1 MSDRSRI
8 STVVDVAVKYTD
20 RTDNYLRIVII
31 PTHGNRLGVTEMEVG
46 DWHIWRGKIDDCFV
60 DWSDDT
66 KKTKTVNA
74 KMVKLIDDFRVFAN
88 PILNR
93 IAANAD
99 LNETDEVVFNV
110 VGDSNHA
117 GPSHKTEKITEKCF
131 SKMINIGGGEIANH
145 LRTGSSTGR
154 DHIFDGAD
162 GAEISYTITDE
173 PTVNSDPMNAT
184 RRTFTKA
191 VFIQELGA
199 PNKGKYMNYCHRWAW
214 TINDKLSGPFND
226 SQSMLIP

>member
-1 MSDRSRI
+1 MSNSRI
-8 STVVDVAVKYTD
+8 STVVDVAVQYAD
-20 RTDNYLRIVII
+20 RTDNYLRIVID
-31 PTHGNRLGVTEMEVG
+31 PTHGARLGVTDVEVG
-46 DWHIWRGKIDDCFV
+46 DWHIWRGKLDDCFV

-66 KKTKTVNA
+66 KKTKPVNA
-74 KMVKLIDDFRVFAN
+74 KMVKLVHDFREFAN
-88 PILNR
+88 PVLNR
-93 IAANAD
+93 IAASGN
-99 LNETDEVVFNV
+99 LNETDEVVFNL

-117 GPSHKTEKITEKCF
+117 GPSHKTDKIIEKCF
-131 SKMINIGGGEIANH
+131 SKMIPIGGGEIANH

-184 RRTFTKA
+184 RRTYTKA

>member
-1 MSDRSRI
+1 MSHTTRI
-8 STVVDVAVKYTD
+8 PQDIVGAVKYAD

-31 PTHGNRLGVTEMEVG
+31 PTHGNRLGVTDIEVG
-46 DWHIWRGKIDDCFV
+46 DWHIWRGKLDDCFV

-66 KKTKTVNA
+66 KKTKPVNA
-74 KMVKLIDDFRVFAN
+74 KMVQLVDGFRGFAN

-93 IAANAD
+93 IAANGS

-117 GPSHKTEKITEKCF
+117 APSHKTEKIVESCF
-131 SKMINIGGGEIANH
+131 SKLSAIGGGEIANH
-145 LRTGSSTGR
+145 LRMGGSTGR

-162 GAEISYTITDE
+162 GAEISYTITDVA
-173 PTVNSDPMNAT
+173 TVNSDPMNAT
-184 RRTFTKA
+184 RRTYTKA
-191 VFIQELGA
+191 TFIQELGA

-226 SQSMLIP
+226 SQSILIQ